1 MLDIKSWLV
10 ADSAWECMGNCW
22 RVTHAGIS
30 SIGLATG
37 SGLMLNYFELSYNI
51 GY

>member
-22 RVTHAGIS
+22 RVTHARIS

-37 SGLMLNYFELSYNI
+37 SGLCLTILEL